1 MAQVSGFDETFPQPE
16 AGPFG
21 VVQEAGSSER
31 VRVLIGAFEG
41 WNDAGDAATDAVK
54 LLAEA
59 FGAVEDFEISPDD
72 YYDYQY
78 SRPRIVRSAA
88 GESKIVWP
96 TTRMLRASVPGTNLD
111 LILLHGWEPS
121 YRWSSFAA
129 EILEH
134 AARLEVDFVVM
145 VGALLADVPHSRP
158 IPLTVTSE
166 TEELQ
171 QELEITGSDYDG
183 PTGMVGVL
191 GHLAAVSGIP
201 SLSLWAAVPHY
212 VAQSPS
218 PKAQLAVLRRLE
230 DLLRITVPM
239 DALVEDAEAWE
250 RGVDDLA
257 EEDPEIA
264 AYVAKLEEAKDTADL
279 PEASGDAIAQEFE
292 RFLRR
297 RDQN

>member
-1 MAQVSGFDETFPQPE
+1 M
-16 AGPFG
+16 
-21 VVQEAGSSER
+21 
-31 VRVLIGAFEG
+31 
-41 WNDAGDAATDAVK
+41 K

-59 FGAVEDFEISPDD
+59 FGAAEDFEVSPDE

-78 SRPRIVRSAA
+78 SRPRIVRSAT
-88 GESKIVWP
+88 GESRIVWP

-134 AARLEVDFVVM
+134 ATQLEVDFVVM
-145 VGALLADVPHSRP
+145 VGALLADVPHTRP
-158 IPLTVTSE
+158 IPITVTSE

-191 GHLAAVSGIP
+191 SHLASMSGIP

-239 DALVEDAEAWE
+239 DALVEDSEAWE

-297 RDQN
+297 RDQG

>member
-1 MAQVSGFDETFPQPE
+1 MSGFDETFPQPE

-166 TEELQ
+166 IEELQ

>member
-21 VVQEAGSSER
+21 VVQEAGSSQR